1 MESRPSQPGHA
12 NLFTYSAD
20 FTTHALKRTFTALQ
34 EQEYLPAAQSRGS
47 IFPQRV
53 KESTNETQDDEREC
67 C

>member
-53 KESTNETQDDEREC
+53 KE
-67 C
+67 